1 LVFSSLFFLCVF
13 LPINIFLYYAVNNN
27 TYKNAVL
34 IVSSLAF
41 YAWGEPIWI
50 SVLVLSAL
58 FNYFIGVSIER
69 SRGSR
74 KGKGILVLAVA
85 VNLFVLGFFKYFG
98 FITESINTLL
108 GISVPVISIGLP
120 IGISF
125 YTFKSIS
132 YIVDVYRG
140 EVGAQ
145 KSFFKFLLYISL
157 FHNLVAGPIVRY
169 KDIEQDIENRALGF
183 ESFSNGVSRFII
195 GLGKKV
201 IIANQANEFSK
212 AFLDMDYSRL
222 PVLGAWAGILLY
234 AIEIYFD
241 FSGYSD
247 MAIGLGKM
255 YGFNYKENFNY
266 PYIAKSVTEFWRRW
280 HISLTSFFK
289 DYVYIPLGGNRKH
302 HVRNML
308 VVWLLTGLWHGA
320 GWNFVVWGLYFFVL
334 LVIEKYILLKFEKK
348 IPAVFWRLYFVAAIL
363 VGWVFF
369 YHTGIDRA
377 FRFLGIMFGINAP
390 SLSSPEVGI
399 FLNSYMI
406 FIVIALVGCTPLM
419 KSIFDRIKGSL
430 QRIRIGAYSV
440 DQLIK
445 STVNIAI
452 LIVSIIMLVGQSYN
466 PFLYFKF

>member
-1 LVFSSLFFLCVF
+1 MVFSSLFFLCVF

-201 IIANQANEFSK
+201 IISNQANEFSK

-222 PVLGAWAGILLY
+222 PVLGALAGILLY

>member
-1 LVFSSLFFLCVF
+1 MVFSSLFFLCVF

-98 FITESINTLL
+98 FITKSINTLL

>member
-1 LVFSSLFFLCVF
+1 M
-13 LPINIFLYYAVNNN
+13 
-27 TYKNAVL
+27 L
-34 IVSSLAF
+34 IISSLAF

-50 SVLVLSAL
+50 TVLILNAF
-58 FNYFIGVSIER
+58 FNYFIGVSIEKR
-69 SRGSR
+69 RDKCKR
-74 KGKGILVLAVA
+74 KGILVLAIIANV
-85 VNLFVLGFFKYFG
+85 FVLGFFKYFA
-98 FITESINTLL
+98 FFTENLNTLL
-108 GISVPVISIGLP
+108 DINLPIINIGLP

-140 EVGAQ
+140 EVAAQ
-145 KSFFKFLLYISL
+145 KSPFKFLLYVSL
-157 FHNLVAGPIVRY
+157 FHHLVAGPIVRY
-169 KDIEQDIENRALGF
+169 KDVEQDINKRALSF
-183 ESFSNGVSRFII
+183 ESFNNGVSCFII

-212 AFLDMDYSRL
+212 AFLNMDYSRL
-222 PVLGAWAGILLY
+222 PVLGAWAGILLF

-266 PYIAKSVTEFWRRW
+266 PYIAKSATEFWRRW

-289 DYVYIPLGGNRKH
+289 DYVYIPLGGNRKF
-302 HVRNML
+302 HVRNIL

-320 GWNFVVWGLYFFVL
+320 SWNFVVWGVYFFIL
-334 LVIEKYILLKFEKK
+334 LVIEKFVLLKIEKK
-348 IPAVFWRLYFVAAIL
+348 IPKIIWQLYFVVVIL

-369 YHTGIDRA
+369 YHTSISKA
-377 FRFLGIMFGINAP
+377 FQFVSIMFGINA
-390 SLSSPEVGI
+390 SSWSSPEVRI

-406 FIVIALVGCTPLM
+406 FIVIALIGCTPVI
-419 KSIFDRIKGSL
+419 KTIFGRIKGSM
-430 QRIRIGAYSV
+430 QKKQIGGYSV

>member
-1 LVFSSLFFLCVF
+1 
-13 LPINIFLYYAVNNN
+13 
-27 TYKNAVL
+27 
-34 IVSSLAF
+34 
-41 YAWGEPIWI
+41 
-50 SVLVLSAL
+50 
-58 FNYFIGVSIER
+58 
-69 SRGSR
+69 
-74 KGKGILVLAVA
+74 
-85 VNLFVLGFFKYFG
+85 
-98 FITESINTLL
+98 
-108 GISVPVISIGLP
+108 
-120 IGISF
+120 
-125 YTFKSIS
+125 
-132 YIVDVYRG
+132 
-140 EVGAQ
+140 
-145 KSFFKFLLYISL
+145 
-157 FHNLVAGPIVRY
+157 
-169 KDIEQDIENRALGF
+169 
-183 ESFSNGVSRFII
+183 
-195 GLGKKV
+195 
-201 IIANQANEFSK
+201 
-212 AFLDMDYSRL
+212 
-222 PVLGAWAGILLY
+222 
-234 AIEIYFD
+234 
-241 FSGYSD
+241 
-247 MAIGLGKM
+247 
-255 YGFNYKENFNY
+255 
-266 PYIAKSVTEFWRRW
+266 
-280 HISLTSFFK
+280 
-289 DYVYIPLGGNRKH
+289 
-302 HVRNML
+302 ML

>member
-1 LVFSSLFFLCVF
+1 MVFSSLFFLCVF

>member
-1 LVFSSLFFLCVF
+1 MVFSSLFFLCVF

-169 KDIEQDIENRALGF
+169 KDIEQDIENRAFGF

>member
-1 LVFSSLFFLCVF
+1 VF

-98 FITESINTLL
+98 FITKSINTLL

>member
-1 LVFSSLFFLCVF
+1 MVS
-13 LPINIFLYYAVNNN
+13 
-27 TYKNAVL
+27 VL
-34 IVSSLAF
+34 I
-41 YAWGEPIWI
+41 
-50 SVLVLSAL
+50 LSAL

-69 SRGSR
+69 NRGSGR
-74 KGKGILVLAVA
+74 GKGILVLAA
-85 VNLFVLGFFKYFG
+85 ATNLFALGFFKYFG
-98 FITESINTLL
+98 FITENINTLL
-108 GISVPVISIGLP
+108 GVNIPIINIGLP

-140 EVGAQ
+140 EVKAQ
-145 KSFFKFLLYISL
+145 KSLFKFLLYVSL
-157 FHNLVAGPIVRY
+157 FHHLVAGPIVRY
-169 KDIEQDIENRALGF
+169 KDIEQDIENRALSF
-183 ESFSNGVSRFII
+183 EYFNNGVSRFII

-212 AFLDMDYSRL
+212 DFLDMDYSRL

-266 PYIAKSVTEFWRRW
+266 PYIAKSATEFWRRW

-320 GWNFVVWGLYFFVL
+320 SWNFVVWGLYFFVL
-334 LVIEKYILLKFEKK
+334 LVIEKFALLKIEKK
-348 IPAVFWRLYFVAAIL
+348 IPAVVWRLYFAVVVL

-369 YHTGIDRA
+369 YHTDITKT
-377 FRFLGIMFGINAP
+377 FKFLGIMFGINAP
-390 SLSSPEVGI
+390 GLSSPEVEI
-399 FLNSYMI
+399 FLNNYVI
-406 FIVIALVGCTPLM
+406 FICNWHVIGCNPL
-419 KSIFDRIKGSL
+419 
-430 QRIRIGAYSV
+430 
-440 DQLIK
+440 
-445 STVNIAI
+445 
-452 LIVSIIMLVGQSYN
+452 
-466 PFLYFKF
+466 

>member
-1 LVFSSLFFLCVF
+1 MVFSSLFFLCVF

-74 KGKGILVLAVA
+74 KGKGMLVLAVA

>member
-1 LVFSSLFFLCVF
+1 VF

>member
-1 LVFSSLFFLCVF
+1 MVFSSLFFLCVF

-289 DYVYIPLGGNRKH
+289 D
-302 HVRNML
+302 
-308 VVWLLTGLWHGA
+308 
-320 GWNFVVWGLYFFVL
+320 
-334 LVIEKYILLKFEKK
+334 
-348 IPAVFWRLYFVAAIL
+348 
-363 VGWVFF
+363 
-369 YHTGIDRA
+369 
-377 FRFLGIMFGINAP
+377 
-390 SLSSPEVGI
+390 
-399 FLNSYMI
+399 
-406 FIVIALVGCTPLM
+406 
-419 KSIFDRIKGSL
+419 
-430 QRIRIGAYSV
+430 
-440 DQLIK
+440 
-445 STVNIAI
+445 
-452 LIVSIIMLVGQSYN
+452 
-466 PFLYFKF
+466 

>member
-1 LVFSSLFFLCVF
+1 MVFSSLFFLCVF

-201 IIANQANEFSK
+201 IIANRANEFSK